1 MSSDTIDNEKLKR
14 IMKRIVEAEN
24 ENVKTKARNDEDMKK
39 MIEKIIEEEIK
50 CY

>member
-1 MSSDTIDNEKLKR
+1 MSNDTIDNEKLKR

-24 ENVKTKARNDEDMKK
+24 ENVKTKARNDEDMIK
-39 MIEKIIEEEIK
+39 MIDKIIEEEIK

>member
-1 MSSDTIDNEKLKR
+1 MSSDTIDYEKLKR

>member
-1 MSSDTIDNEKLKR
+1 MSNDTIDNEKLKR